1 MSPKVI
7 RRGKITILVIV
18 GLLLTIRLT
27 HYAVINSAYLQLQQQ
42 SQRQLSGLVTFLDG
56 MLERFESMPQLLS
69 QNVSIRTLLAKPD
82 NVQAIVNLNRYL
94 EQVNSSIN
102 ASDIYLTNEDGFVLA
117 ASNWQLPHTFV
128 GNFYGFRPYFKQAIA
143 GRQGRYFAVG
153 TRSDR
158 RGYYF
163 SYPVTIDNKIRGVVV
178 VKVDVA
184 QIERYHGE
192 VFAGSDSHFLITAD
206 DGVIFVSDN
215 PQWRMK
221 TLGQISPSQRQLIKR
236 EQRYATRTLTELEL
250 QQVDPVDYPAQSQF
264 KVVELQRGSQQ
275 PNQMLSQHVL
285 SKQVLPQHML
295 PKQVLSQQQKMNE
308 AGWLVHIWLPL
319 DKIQK
324 ISLFTIILSGVCYL
338 LVIMALFFG
347 LERWRNI
354 VHLRNARAQLE
365 QRVAE
370 RTSALSDSNK
380 LLRDQIE
387 KKKQAQ
393 QQLKTTQ
400 EQLIQS
406 AKLALIGEMS
416 ASINHEINQPLTAIR
431 SYSQNAK
438 TMLGRD
444 MPDKAAVNLDII
456 LELVD
461 RLASIVGQFKN
472 FTRKSVQS
480 QNPLAIQHCINQAHT
495 IVTPL
500 LNQHRISLNFD
511 LPQTT
516 IYAVGDHIRLE
527 QVLVNLIT
535 NASEAM
541 IVSTEKTLWLT
552 VTAHDDL
559 ISIELRDSGPGI
571 LETEFSA
578 LFEPFY
584 TNRRCTS
591 DEQRGD
597 SGPGLGLGLSI
608 CKRIIQS
615 MNGQI
620 TVTNHPHGGA
630 VFSIN
635 LPKHQPPK
643 DG

>member
-1 MSPKVI
+1 MTAKQV
-7 RRGKITILVIV
+7 RRIQITIFVIL
-18 GLLLTIRLT
+18 GLLLTTRLT
-27 HYAVINSAYLQLQQQ
+27 HFLVINNAYQQLQQQ

-56 MLERFESMPQLLS
+56 MLQRFESMPQLLS
-69 QNVSIRTLLAKPD
+69 QNIGIRQLLAEPD
-82 NVQAIVNLNRYL
+82 NKQATVPLTLALNRYL
-94 EQVNSSIN
+94 EQVNTSIR
-102 ASDIYLTNEDGFVLA
+102 ASDIYVTDDKGFVLA
-117 ASNWQLPHTFV
+117 ASNWQLPHSFV
-128 GNFYGFRPYFKQAIA
+128 GNFYGFRPYFKQAIQ

-163 SYPVTIDNKIRGVVV
+163 SYPVTINDKIRGVVV

-184 QIERYHGE
+184 QIEQYHGE

-206 DGVIFVSDN
+206 DGVIFVSDK

-221 TLGQISPSQRQLIKR
+221 TLGEISPAQRQLIQR
-236 EQRYATRTLTELEL
+236 EQRYATRSLSEL
-250 QQVDPVDYPAQSQF
+250 QLLEVDPVDYPQQSQF
-264 KVVELQRGSQQ
+264 KVIELGTGNLPPIR
-275 PNQMLSQHVL
+275 MLSQ
-285 SKQVLPQHML
+285 QR
-295 PKQVLSQQQKMNE
+295 KMNE

-319 DKIQK
+319 DDIRQ
-324 ISLFTIILSGVCYL
+324 ISFFTIILSGSCYL
-338 LVIMALFFG
+338 LIVIALFFG

-354 VHLRNARAQLE
+354 VHLRNARSELE
-365 QRVAE
+365 QRVAQ
-370 RTSALSDSNK
+370 RTSALSASNTQ
-380 LLRDQIE
+380 LRDQID
-387 KKKQAQ
+387 KKKLAQ

-400 EQLIQS
+400 EQLIQA

-416 ASINHEINQPLTAIR
+416 ASINHEINQPLTALR

-438 TMLGRD
+438 TMLGRN
-444 MPDKAAVNLDII
+444 MPDKAAANLDII

-480 QNPLAIQHCINQAHT
+480 NNALEIQHCIAQAHT

-500 LNQHRISLNFD
+500 LNQHKISIEFM
-511 LPQTT
+511 LPDAT

-535 NASEAM
+535 NASQAM
-541 IVSTEKTLWLT
+541 IASANKNLWLT
-552 VTAHDDL
+552 VTTQGQL
-559 ISIELRDSGPGI
+559 ITIELRDSGPGI

-584 TNRRCTS
+584 TNRRTITTDTTDS
-591 DEQRGD
+591 GDQRAD

-608 CKRIIQS
+608 CKRIIES
-615 MNGQI
+615 MNGTI
-620 TVTNHPHGGA
+620 TVTNHPQGGA
-630 VFSIN
+630 VFSIT
-635 LPKHQPPK
+635 LPMHQSHKVLSNK
-643 DG
+643 DT